1 MDNKNVFVA
10 IALSM
15 SVLLFWGAF
24 FETPKKENQ
33 NLESNTQ
40 IQQKTEN
47 SITPSANQSP
57 SINQLNVE
65 KKISREESVSK
76 SNRIKI
82 ENDNIVG
89 SISLEGGLIDDISF
103 KKHKQKVDGEKNI
116 EFLNPSQSENGFYV
130 ESGWA
135 SIGNNTKVPSKNS
148 KWEVEGN
155 KVLTDKSPIT
165 IKWDNEEGVIFK
177 KIIELDAKFLFKISQ
192 EIQNNSSKNIEL
204 YPYAQITRN
213 KIPDDIQN
221 FYISHEGFIGVFD
234 GELKEDDYDD
244 IEDSKIV
251 RETNEGWLGITDKYW
266 MTVLVPEKGKNFKST
281 FQYNNTFKANY
292 IVNDPVKIN
301 SSSTKSNNFRLF
313 VAAKEVDT
321 IDTYAEEQNIDKLD
335 LVIDWGWFYF
345 FTKPLFFVIDYLFK
359 LSGNFGIAIVLITLA
374 IRTLFFPLANFS
386 FRSMA
391 KMKAVTPEMTRLKE
405 LHKEDKVKLQQE
417 MMALY
422 RKEKINPASGCLPVL
437 IQIPFFFAIYKML
450 FISLEMRH
458 QPFFGWIKDLS
469 AADPTS
475 IFNLF
480 GLIPWDPPSFMLIG
494 IWPILMGAS
503 MWVQQKLNPA
513 PADPIQAKIFAFFPF
528 FLTIILA
535 SFPSGLVVYWT
546 VNNILTISQ
555 QWVINKNTTVKTN

>member
-24 FETPKKENQ
+24 FETPKNQ
-33 NLESNTQ
+33 IEQKANNQ
-40 IQQKTEN
+40 IQEKKEN
-47 SITPSANQSP
+47 SITPSANQAP
-57 SINQLNVE
+57 SINQLTVE
-65 KKISREESVSK
+65 KKISRDESINNSD
-76 SNRIKI
+76 RIKI
-82 ENDNIVG
+82 ENKNIIG

-103 KKHKQKVDGEKNI
+103 KNHKQKVEGSKNI
-116 EFLNPSQSENGFYV
+116 EFLNPAQTENGFYA

-135 SIGNNTKVPSKNS
+135 SIGNKIKVPTKNS
-148 KWEVEGN
+148 KWKVEGN
-155 KVLTDKSPIT
+155 KVLTDKSPVILR
-165 IKWDNEEGVIFK
+165 WNNNEGVIFK
-177 KIIELDAKFLFKISQ
+177 KKIELDEKYLFKISQ
-192 EIQNNSSKNIEL
+192 EIQNNSSQSLEL

-213 KIPDDIQN
+213 KVPDDIQN

-234 GELKEDDYDD
+234 DELKEDDYDD
-244 IEDSKIV
+244 IEDNKIV

-266 MTVLVPEKGKNFKST
+266 MTVLVPETGKNFKST
-281 FQYNNTFKANY
+281 YQYNDSFKANY
-292 IVNDPVKIN
+292 IINEPVKVNAN
-301 SSSTKSNNFRLF
+301 SSGVNSLRLF
-313 VAAKEVDT
+313 VAAKEVET
-321 IDTYAEEQNIDKLD
+321 IDSYAENQNIKKLD

-359 LSGNFGIAIVLITLA
+359 FSGNFGLAIVLITLA
-374 IRTLFFPLANFS
+374 IRALFFPLANFS

-391 KMKAVTPEMTRLKE
+391 KMKAVTPEMQRLKE
-405 LHKEDKVKLQQE
+405 LHKDDKVKLQQE

-480 GLIPWDPPSFMLIG
+480 GLIPWDPPSFMIIG

-513 PADPIQAKIFAFFPF
+513 PTDPIQAKIFAFFPL

-546 VNNILTISQ
+546 INNILTIAQ
-555 QWVINKNTTVKTN
+555 QWVINKNTKVKTN

>member
-24 FETPKKENQ
+24 FETPKNQ
-33 NLESNTQ
+33 IEQKTNNQ
-40 IQQKTEN
+40 IQEKTEN
-47 SITPSANQSP
+47 SITPSTNQAP
-57 SINQLNVE
+57 SINQLTVE
-65 KKISREESVSK
+65 KKVSRDESINNSD
-76 SNRIKI
+76 RIRI
-82 ENDNIVG
+82 ENENIIG

-103 KKHKQKVDGEKNI
+103 KNHKQKVEGSKNI
-116 EFLNPSQSENGFYV
+116 EFLNPAQTENGFYA

-135 SIGNNTKVPSKNS
+135 SIGNKIKVPTKNS
-148 KWEVEGN
+148 KWKVEGN
-155 KVLTDKSPIT
+155 KVLTDKSPVIL
-165 IKWDNEEGVIFK
+165 KWNNNEGVIFK
-177 KIIELDAKFLFKISQ
+177 KKIELDEKYLFKISQ
-192 EIQNNSSKNIEL
+192 EIQNNSSQSVEL

-213 KIPDDIQN
+213 KVPDDIQN

-234 GELKEDDYDD
+234 DELKEDDYDD
-244 IEDSKIV
+244 IEDNKIV

-266 MTVLVPEKGKNFKST
+266 MTVLVPEAGKNFKST
-281 FQYNNTFKANY
+281 YQYNDSFKANY
-292 IVNDPVKIN
+292 IINEPVKIN
-301 SSSTKSNNFRLF
+301 ANSSGVNSLRLF
-313 VAAKEVDT
+313 VAAKEVET
-321 IDTYAEEQNIDKLD
+321 IDAYAENQNIKKLD

-359 LSGNFGIAIVLITLA
+359 FSGNFGFAIVLITLA
-374 IRTLFFPLANFS
+374 IRALFFPLANFS

-391 KMKAVTPEMTRLKE
+391 KMKAVTPEMQRLKE
-405 LHKEDKVKLQQE
+405 LHKDDKVKLQQE

-480 GLIPWDPPSFMLIG
+480 GLIPWDPPSFMIIG

-513 PADPIQAKIFAFFPF
+513 PADPIQAKIFAFFPL

-546 VNNILTISQ
+546 VNNILTIAQ
-555 QWVINKNTTVKTN
+555 QWVINKNTKVKTN

>member
-1 MDNKNVFVA
+1 MDNKNVFIA

-15 SVLLFWGAF
+15 SVLLFWAAF
-24 FETPKKENQ
+24 FETPKPVN
-33 NLESNTQ
+33 NN
-40 IQQKTEN
+40 IPQQKKTNEN
-47 SITPSANQSP
+47 TITPN
-57 SINQLNVE
+57 INESLKIN
-65 KKISREESVSK
+65 KISRQDSIKNSK
-76 SNRIKI
+76 RIKI
-82 ENDNIVG
+82 ENNNIIG
-89 SISLEGGLIDDISF
+89 SMLLEGGLIDDISF
-103 KKHKQKVDGEKNI
+103 KKHKQNLKNNLNV
-116 EFLNPSQSENGFYV
+116 EFLNPAETEDGFYV
-130 ESGWA
+130 ETGWT
-135 SIGNNTKVPSKNS
+135 SIGNKIKVPSKKTVWKVNGEKILSNS
-148 KWEVEGN
+148 QPLLLEWNNGEG
-155 KVLTDKSPIT
+155 I
-165 IKWDNEEGVIFK
+165 IFK
-177 KIIELDAKFLFKISQ
+177 KKIELDSKYLFKITQ
-192 EIQNNSSKNIEL
+192 QVQNNTKQAIDL

-234 GELKEDDYDD
+234 EELKEDDYDD
-244 IEDSKIV
+244 IEENKIV
-251 RETNEGWLGITDKYW
+251 REANEGWLGITDKYW
-266 MTVLVPEKGKNFKST
+266 MTAIVPKKGENFKST
-281 FQYNNTFKANY
+281 FLYKDSFKANY
-292 IVNDPVKIN
+292 ILNNPTTIN
-301 SSSTKSNNFRLF
+301 PSSNNSNEVRVF

-321 IDTYAEEQNIDKLD
+321 IDSYAANQNIDKFD

-345 FTKPLFFVIDYLFK
+345 FTKPLFFIIDYLFK
-359 LSGNFGIAIVLITLA
+359 YFGNFGIAIVIITIGIRLI
-374 IRTLFFPLANFS
+374 FFPLANYS

-391 KMKAVTPEMTRLKE
+391 KMKAVQPEMMRLKE

-469 AADPTS
+469 DKDPTS

-480 GLIPWDPPSFMLIG
+480 GLIPWDPPSFLIIG

-513 PADPIQAKIFAFFPF
+513 PADPIQAKIFAFFPL

-546 VNNILTISQ
+546 INNILTIAQ
-555 QWVINKNTTVKTN
+555 QWVIMKQTKVKTN

>member
-1 MDNKNVFVA
+1 MDNKNVFIA

-15 SVLLFWGAF
+15 SVLLFWAAF
-24 FETPKKENQ
+24 FESPKPVSNNTPQ
-33 NLESNTQ
+33 
-40 IQQKTEN
+40 QQKKTNEN
-47 SITPSANQSP
+47 IITPT
-57 SINQLNVE
+57 INEPL
-65 KKISREESVSK
+65 KIDIVSREDSIKSSK
-76 SNRIKI
+76 RIKI
-82 ENDNIVG
+82 ENDSIIG
-89 SISLEGGLIDDISF
+89 SMSLEGGLIDDISF
-103 KKHKQKVDGEKNI
+103 KKHKQNLEKNLNV
-116 EFLNPSQSENGFYV
+116 EFLNPAQTKDGFYV
-130 ESGWA
+130 ETGWT
-135 SIGNNTKVPSKNS
+135 SIGNKIKVPSKKS
-148 KWEVEGN
+148 IWRVSEN
-155 KVLTDKSPIT
+155 KILSDKEPVILE
-165 IKWDNEEGVIFK
+165 WNNEEGIIFK
-177 KIIELDAKFLFKISQ
+177 KRIELDNKYLFKITQ
-192 EIQNNSSKNIEL
+192 EVQNNTKETIEL

-234 GELKEDDYDD
+234 EELKEDDYND
-244 IEDSKIV
+244 IEENKIV
-251 RETNEGWLGITDKYW
+251 REANEGWLGITDKYW
-266 MTVLVPEKGKNFKST
+266 VTAIVPKKGENFKST
-281 FQYNNTFKANY
+281 FLYKDAFKANY
-292 IVNDPVKIN
+292 ILNNPTTI
-301 SSSTKSNNFRLF
+301 SPSSNNSNEVSLF

-321 IDTYAEEQNIDKLD
+321 IDSYAANQNIDKFD

-345 FTKPLFFVIDYLFK
+345 FTKPLFFIIDYLFK
-359 LSGNFGIAIVLITLA
+359 YSGNFGIAIVIITIGIRLI
-374 IRTLFFPLANFS
+374 FFPLANYS

-391 KMKAVTPEMTRLKE
+391 KMKAVQPEMMRLKE

-469 AADPTS
+469 DKDPTS

-480 GLIPWDPPSFMLIG
+480 GLIPWDPPSFLIIG

-513 PADPIQAKIFAFFPF
+513 PADPIQAKIFAFFPL

-546 VNNILTISQ
+546 INNILTIAQ
-555 QWVINKNTTVKTN
+555 QWVIMKQTKVKTN

>member
-24 FETPKKENQ
+24 FETPKNQ
-33 NLESNTQ
+33 IEQKTNNQ
-40 IQQKTEN
+40 IQEKTEN
-47 SITPSANQSP
+47 SITPSTNQAP
-57 SINQLNVE
+57 TINQLTVE
-65 KKISREESVSK
+65 KKVSRDESINNSD
-76 SNRIKI
+76 RIRI
-82 ENDNIVG
+82 ENENIIG

-103 KKHKQKVDGEKNI
+103 KNHKQKVEGSKNI
-116 EFLNPSQSENGFYV
+116 EFLNPAQTENGFYA

-135 SIGNNTKVPSKNS
+135 SIGNKIKVPTKNS
-148 KWEVEGN
+148 KWKVEGN
-155 KVLTDKSPIT
+155 KVLTDKSPVIL
-165 IKWDNEEGVIFK
+165 KWNNNEGVIFK
-177 KIIELDAKFLFKISQ
+177 KKIELDEKYLFKISQ
-192 EIQNNSSKNIEL
+192 EIQNNSSQSVEL

-213 KIPDDIQN
+213 KVPDDIQN

-234 GELKEDDYDD
+234 DELKEDDYDD
-244 IEDSKIV
+244 IEDNKIV

-266 MTVLVPEKGKNFKST
+266 MTVLVPEAGKNFKST
-281 FQYNNTFKANY
+281 YQYNDSFKANY
-292 IVNDPVKIN
+292 IINEPVKIN
-301 SSSTKSNNFRLF
+301 ANSSGVNSLRLF
-313 VAAKEVDT
+313 VAAKEVET
-321 IDTYAEEQNIDKLD
+321 IDAYAENQNIKKFD

-359 LSGNFGIAIVLITLA
+359 FSGNFGVAIVLITLA
-374 IRTLFFPLANFS
+374 IRALFFPLANFS

-391 KMKAVTPEMTRLKE
+391 KMKAVTPEMQRLKE
-405 LHKEDKVKLQQE
+405 LHKDDKVKLQQE

-480 GLIPWDPPSFMLIG
+480 GLIPWDPPSFMIIG

-513 PADPIQAKIFAFFPF
+513 PADPIQAKIFAFFPL

-546 VNNILTISQ
+546 VNNILTIAQ
-555 QWVINKNTTVKTN
+555 QWVINKNTKVKTN

>member
-24 FETPKKENQ
+24 FETPKKDNP
-33 NLESNTQ
+33 NLKTNNKKK
-40 IQQKTEN
+40 QKIEN
-47 SITPSANQSP
+47 SITPNANQAP
-57 SINQLNVE
+57 SINQINVE
-65 KKISREESVSK
+65 KKLSRKDSINK

-82 ENDNIVG
+82 ENENIIG
-89 SISLEGGLIDDISF
+89 SISLDGGLIDDISF
-103 KKHKQKVDGEKNI
+103 KNHKQKVNGKKNI

-135 SIGNNTKVPSKNS
+135 GIGNNIKVPTKNS
-148 KWEVEGN
+148 RWEIEGN
-155 KVLTDKSPIT
+155 KTLTDKSPIT
-165 IKWDNEEGVIFK
+165 IKWDNKEGIIFK
-177 KIIELDAKFLFKISQ
+177 KKIELDEKYLFKITQ
-192 EIQNNSSKNIEL
+192 EIKNSSSKNLEL

-221 FYISHEGFIGVFD
+221 FYISHEGFIGVFED
-234 GELKEDDYDD
+234 ELKEDDYDD
-244 IEDSKIV
+244 VEDNKIV
-251 RETNEGWLGITDKYW
+251 REANEGWLGITDKYW

-281 FQYNNTFKANY
+281 FQYNDAFKANY
-292 IVNDPVKIN
+292 IINDPVKIN
-301 SSSTKSNNFRLF
+301 ASSKGSNNFRLF
-313 VAAKEVDT
+313 VAAKEVNT
-321 IDTYAEEQNIDKLD
+321 IDTYAETQKINKLD

-359 LSGNFGIAIVLITLA
+359 FSGNFGIAIVLITLA
-374 IRTLFFPLANFS
+374 IRALFFPLANFS

-405 LHKEDKVKLQQE
+405 LHKDDKVKLQQE

-422 RKEKINPASGCLPVL
+422 RKEKINPAAGCLPVL

-458 QPFFGWIKDLS
+458 QPFFGWVQDLS

-480 GLIPWDPPSFMLIG
+480 GLIPWSPPSFMIIG
-494 IWPILMGAS
+494 IWPILMGVS

-513 PADPIQAKIFAFFPF
+513 PTDPIQAKIFAFFPL

-546 VNNILTISQ
+546 VNNILTIAQ

>member
-15 SVLLFWGAF
+15 SVLLFWAAF
-24 FETPKKENQ
+24 FESPPPASENK
-33 NLESNTQ
+33 
-40 IQQKTEN
+40 IQQQTKTNEN
-47 SITPSANQSP
+47 IITPN
-57 SINQLNVE
+57 INESLTIDT
-65 KKISREESVSK
+65 ISRNDSLKNSESERV
-76 SNRIKI
+76 KI

-89 SISLEGGLIDDISF
+89 SISLKGGLIDDISF
-103 KKHKQKVDGEKNI
+103 KKHKQNLENNLNVN
-116 EFLNPSQSENGFYV
+116 FLNPAETENGFYI
-130 ESGWA
+130 ETGWT
-135 SIGNNTKVPSKNS
+135 SIGNKIKVPSQKSVWKIKGNRTLSDKNPIILE
-148 KWEVEGN
+148 WNNGEG
-155 KVLTDKSPIT
+155 I
-165 IKWDNEEGVIFK
+165 IFK
-177 KIIELDAKFLFKISQ
+177 KKIKLDNKYLFKITQ
-192 EIQNNSSKNIEL
+192 QIQNNSSQAIEL

-234 GELKEDDYDD
+234 EELKEDDYDD
-244 IEDSKIV
+244 IEEKKIV
-251 RETNEGWLGITDKYW
+251 REANEGWFGITDKYW
-266 MTVLVPEKGKNFKST
+266 MTAVVPKKGENFKST
-281 FQYNNTFKANY
+281 FLYKDTFKANY
-292 IVNDPVKIN
+292 ILNNPTVISP
-301 SSSTKSNNFRLF
+301 SSNGSNELMLF
-313 VAAKEVDT
+313 VAAKEVET
-321 IDTYAEEQNIDKLD
+321 IDSYAANENINKLD

-345 FTKPLFFVIDYLFK
+345 FTKPLFFIIDYLFK
-359 LSGNFGIAIVLITLA
+359 YSGNFGIAIVLITIG
-374 IRTLFFPLANFS
+374 IRLLFFPLANYS

-391 KMKAVTPEMTRLKE
+391 KMKAVQPEMARLKD

-469 AADPTS
+469 AQDPTS
-475 IFNLF
+475 LFNLF
-480 GLIPWDPPSFMLIG
+480 GFIPWDPPGFLVIG

-546 VNNILTISQ
+546 INNILTIAQ
-555 QWVINKNTTVKTN
+555 QWVIMKKTTVKTN